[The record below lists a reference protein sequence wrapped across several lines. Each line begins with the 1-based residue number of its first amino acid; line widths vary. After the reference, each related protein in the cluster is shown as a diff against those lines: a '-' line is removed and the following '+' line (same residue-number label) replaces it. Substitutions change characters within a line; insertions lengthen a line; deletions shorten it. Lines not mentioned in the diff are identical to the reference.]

1 VLGAGCRGAMSN
13 IVDNPIEFRCPVC
26 GKLRT
31 VLSGEGFVPPV
42 PLDPLFRK
50 DDKEYCQCNR
60 TKAKK

>member
-1 VLGAGCRGAMSN
+1 MSN

-31 VLSGEGFVPPV
+31 VLSGEGIVPPV